1 MLIQATFQDLGKAKS
16 PALETEAK
24 SLRTPPQLW
33 ELVAIPHYHL
43 DLHVHLGAS
52 SHPLQLASLKC

>member
-1 MLIQATFQDLGKAKS
+1 MLIQATFQDLGKAKR
-16 PALETEAK
+16 AEE
-24 SLRTPPQLW
+24 PQNPTATLGTGY
-33 ELVAIPHYHL
+33 LAIPHYHL